1 VNEALAQINNL
12 NEQVKVF
19 RSERVIFSVIF
30 KNLEKELMSN
40 EAQLKRLLAEKLGVN
55 EKLMMA
61 TA

>member
-1 VNEALAQINNL
+1 MNEALAQINNL